1 MRTVTNLAAALLLA
15 LSASAMAA
23 APGAPA
29 PAFALEGRSG
39 PVSLSAYQGKYV
51 YLDFW
56 ASWCT
61 PCKRSFPWM
70 GELQKRYGD
79 AGLQVVAVNV
89 DASRADAERF
99 LAHTPAGFVVA
110 WDPTG
115 STAKQY
121 AIKGMPSSVSR

>member
-1 MRTVTNLAAALLLA
+1 
-15 LSASAMAA
+15 
-23 APGAPA
+23 
-29 PAFALEGRSG
+29 
-39 PVSLSAYQGKYV
+39 
-51 YLDFW
+51 
-56 ASWCT
+56 
-61 PCKRSFPWM
+61 M

-121 AIKGMPSSVSR
+121 AIKGMPSSVLIDPKGQVVHVHSGYNDDSARKIEEQIKAALKGEK